1 MIRSRWIG
9 WISAAVAL
17 IAIAVVLIDI
27 IQTQAGRNTG
37 APVTRTVGADHRPA
51 GTYVAPTDPKQ
62 TPGVK

>member
-17 IAIAVVLIDI
+17 IAIAMVLIDI

-37 APVTRTVGADHRPA
+37 TPETRTVEADRPA
-51 GTYVAPTDPKQ
+51 GTDVAPTDPKQ

>member
-17 IAIAVVLIDI
+17 IAIAMVLIDI

-37 APVTRTVGADHRPA
+37 APETRTVEAERSV
-51 GTYVAPTDPKQ
+51 GTGVAPTDPKQ

>member
-17 IAIAVVLIDI
+17 IAIAMVLIDI

-37 APVTRTVGADHRPA
+37 TSETRTVEADRSA
-51 GTYVAPTDPKQ
+51 GTDVAPMDPKQ
-62 TPGVK
+62 TPAVK